1 LKHEDFN
8 VIIFQFQKHSKFSL
22 GHFLAMFSYTVTW
35 MDHRDSQF
43 PGDKDRDGSRNIDL
57 LAIQSLNAA
66 VSLRIFYCIRL
77 PL

>member
-8 VIIFQFQKHSKFSL
+8 LLSFQFQKHSKFSL

-35 MDHRDSQF
+35 MEHTGSQF
-43 PGDKDRDGSRNIDL
+43 PGDKDRDGPQNIDL

-66 VSLRIFYCIRL
+66 ASLRMFY
-77 PL
+77 